1 MDLKIFWRKDIIA
14 FDKQSILLIILP
26 YLGFNWQELVQS
38 PFFSFTKLFSLIAIL
53 IIAELLFKIL
63 LLFKS
68 KYTIYISVIISSL
81 IIVFF
86 YGNYIVDPIFNLFNK
101 NWGIII
107 RGKTIILVS
116 LSIVLLIQIFY
127 VQKSFI
133 SYKYFNIFL
142 FIFGIV
148 TIVLQHNPNKLAS
161 DKNNSEV
168 YSNEYRYIKSYSDT
182 SKPLILIITDEYS
195 SPDNLYSLTIDSSLY
210 QYSNDLNKTGWVIK
224 NNFYSHETSSIHSLG
239 SIFNFNLS
247 NNKGYNQT
255 DMVHIGVNQLV
266 HSTLIDSLDSKGVYF
281 KNYGIF
287 DIKDQKAYSTL
298 YIYPKN
304 FTEHF
309 LLYSCYLLAKRSS
322 LNFHGKNLSG
332 KNEIIMEHNKYFIYN
347 LDKEIKNIKPK
358 TFVYVHLFMPHAPLQ
373 FEPEFKRKELKNL
386 NDYIEYWEFSNK
398 KLAVF
403 LKKLTE
409 ENKYR
414 IIVTGDHGLRGMPTN
429 PHYTFGAFYGFD
441 SATVSQIKS
450 VQDIGS
456 LINGAF

>member
-1 MDLKIFWRKDIIA
+1 MDFKTIWKKDIIA
-14 FDKQSILLIILP
+14 INKQSILLIILP

-38 PFFSFTKLFSLIAIL
+38 PFFSFTKIFSLIAIL

-63 LLFKS
+63 QLYKS

-116 LSIVLLIQIFY
+116 LSIVLLIQIYY

-133 SYKYFNIFL
+133 SYRYFNIFL

-148 TIVLQHNPNKLAS
+148 TLVLKHNPNKLAS

-195 SPDNLYSLTIDSSLY
+195 SPDNLYSLTKDSSLF
-210 QYSNDLNKTGWVIK
+210 QYSNDLNKTGWIIK
-224 NNFYSHETSSIHSLG
+224 NNFYSYETSSIHSLG

-247 NNKGYNQT
+247 NNKGYNQS
-255 DMVHIGVNQLV
+255 DMVHIGANQLI

-304 FTEHF
+304 F
-309 LLYSCYLLAKRSS
+309 Y
-322 LNFHGKNLSG
+322 
-332 KNEIIMEHNKYFIYN
+332 
-347 LDKEIKNIKPK
+347 
-358 TFVYVHLFMPHAPLQ
+358 
-373 FEPEFKRKELKNL
+373 
-386 NDYIEYWEFSNK
+386 
-398 KLAVF
+398 
-403 LKKLTE
+403 
-409 ENKYR
+409 
-414 IIVTGDHGLRGMPTN
+414 
-429 PHYTFGAFYGFD
+429 GAFF
-441 SATVSQIKS
+441 I
-450 VQDIGS
+450 I
-456 LINGAF
+456 